1 MENKEENTSEYIL
14 QSKKNINELIRN
26 NKDNQALRLIF
37 LVLDRLNN
45 EEKLDFV
52 NYYIKILN

>member
-1 MENKEENTSEYIL
+1 MENKEENRSEYL
-14 QSKKNINELIRN
+14 LESKKNINDLIRC

-37 LVLDRLNN
+37 LVLDRLND

>member
-1 MENKEENTSEYIL
+1 MENKEENRSEYL
-14 QSKKNINELIRN
+14 LESKKNINELIRN

-37 LVLDRLNN
+37 LVLDRLND

-52 NYYIKILN
+52 NYYIKYLR